1 MSFIKELLSSTELAP
16 PLPSGQTEALA
27 VDLGRAADLAV
38 YPRSIAARGCALFF
52 LGRRD
57 TAKYLGVVH
66 AGAALAGE
74 FAGEAHTISL
84 LGSDLSLTL
93 CPTDHTNAL
102 ALRRAL
108 PFTAPVTLGLLKSI
122 GCGDR
127 MGLATPGHVRAV
139 RKGSMAP
146 IFAQQSIREM
156 TRTERTP
163 DQVMDAATWG
173 VFQEGWREGFGADAD
188 HLKTLDDVDRCVAS
202 GFTFYTVDPGDHVD
216 NAADADGLATLR
228 QKVVALPWDLLQAS
242 PDDLRRLYLGQ
253 RFDVG
258 DFAVTFSEEE
268 LLRAA
273 AKYGRAVAHTSRMYR
288 HLADQMGNRALPA
301 PPRPAGASQD
311 RQVQAGHDFELEMS
325 VDETETPTTIPEHYF
340 VASELRRLGV
350 QWVSLAPRYIG
361 RFEKGVD
368 YIGDLNAFEADF
380 ARHAA
385 IARALGPYKL
395 SLHSGSDKFSIYPIA
410 SRVAG
415 DLVHLKTAGTSY
427 LEALRA
433 IAGVKPDLFREILA
447 FAFERYGEDRASY
460 HVSADPAK
468 VPTPEQLADDE
479 LATVLDD
486 FDGREMLHVTF
497 GSVLTT
503 LDAQGSHR
511 FRNRL
516 LAALEADEE
525 AHYAALEAHFDRH
538 IAPFGQ

>member
-1 MSFIKELLSSTELAP
+1 MSSLNELMASTELAP
-16 PLPSGQTEALA
+16 PLPSDQAQALA

-38 YPRSIAARGCALFF
+38 YPRSIAARGCTLFF

-57 TAKYLGVVH
+57 SAKYLGVVH

-74 FAGEAHTISL
+74 FAGEARPISL
-84 LGSDLSLTL
+84 LGSDLTLAL
-93 CPTDHTNAL
+93 CPTDHANAL

-163 DQVMDAATWG
+163 DQVMDAGTWG

-188 HLKTLDDVDRCVAS
+188 HLKTPDDVDLCVAA

-216 NAADADGLATLR
+216 NAADTDDPATLR
-228 QKVVALPWDLLQAS
+228 QKVEALPWDLLQAS
-242 PDDLRRLYLGQ
+242 PDDLRRQYLGQ

-273 AKYGRAVAHTSRMYR
+273 VKYDRAVAHTARMYR
-288 HLADQMGNRALPA
+288 HLAEQMGNRA
-301 PPRPAGASQD
+301 
-311 RQVQAGHDFELEMS
+311 FELEMS

-340 VASELRRLGV
+340 VASELKRLGV
-350 QWVSLAPRYIG
+350 RWVSLAPRYIG

-368 YIGDLNAFEADF
+368 YIGDLDAFEADF
-380 ARHAA
+380 ARHVA

-410 SRVAG
+410 ARVAG

-468 VPTPEQLADDE
+468 IPTPAQLADAE
-479 LATVLDD
+479 LAPVLDD

-497 GSVLTT
+497 GSVLTAR
-503 LDAQGSHR
+503 DADGSYR
-511 FRNRL
+511 FRDRL
-516 LAALEADEE
+516 LAALQADEE

>member
-1 MSFIKELLSSTELAP
+1 MSSLTALMASTELAP
-16 PLPSGQTEALA
+16 PLPSGEAQALA

-38 YPRSIAARGCALFF
+38 YPRSIAARGCTLFF

-57 TAKYLGVVH
+57 SAKYLGVVH

-74 FAGEAHTISL
+74 FAGEARPISL
-84 LGSDLSLTL
+84 LGSDLTLVL
-93 CPTDHTNAL
+93 CPTDHANAL

-108 PFTAPVTLGLLKSI
+108 PFTAPVTLGLRKSI

-139 RKGSMAP
+139 RRGGMAP

-188 HLKTLDDVDRCVAS
+188 HLKTLDDVDLCVAA

-216 NAADADGLATLR
+216 NAADADDPATLR
-228 QKVVALPWDLLQAS
+228 HKVEALPWDLLQAS
-242 PDDLRRLYLGQ
+242 PDDMRRLYLRK

-273 AKYGRAVAHTSRMYR
+273 AKYGRAVAHTARMYR
-288 HLADQMGNRALPA
+288 HLADQMGNRA
-301 PPRPAGASQD
+301 
-311 RQVQAGHDFELEMS
+311 FELEMS

-340 VASELRRLGV
+340 VASELRRQGV
-350 QWVSLAPRYIG
+350 QWISLAPRYIG

-368 YIGDLNAFEADF
+368 YIGDLDAFEADF
-380 ARHAA
+380 ARHVA

-410 SRVAG
+410 ARVAG
-415 DLVHLKTAGTSY
+415 DLLHLKTAGTSY

-433 IAGVKPDLFREILA
+433 IAAVKPELFREILA
-447 FAFERYGEDRASY
+447 FAFERYGEDCASY

-468 VPTPEQLADDE
+468 VPAPAQMADTE

-486 FDGREMLHVTF
+486 FDGREMLHITF
-497 GSVLTT
+497 GSVLTAR
-503 LDAQGSHR
+503 DADGSYR
-511 FRNRL
+511 FRDRL
-516 LAALEADEE
+516 LAALQADEE
-525 AHYAALEAHFDRH
+525 AYHAALEAHFDRH